1 MSRPEHGGEATQA
14 RWTVGEPVGGEPVCL
29 MHRLC
34 PACGRLADQ
43 DPPTR
48 CPHCDAVIDEQ

>member
-1 MSRPEHGGEATQA
+1 MTRPEHVGEAAQG
-14 RWTVGEPVGGEPVCL
+14 RGRLEHHVGGEPVCL

-34 PACGRLADQ
+34 PECGRLADQ

-48 CPHCDAVIDEQ
+48 CPHCAAVIDES